1 MSALFRSKFS
11 LCTGPLSCVT
21 ANFQGS
27 GAKFKH
33 FLSHGGQQFVKKHP
47 PSLCGHSNIARRGEN
62 FTKTVALWTPSHG
75 SGSSVYRGRRGFLGK
90 LALGAATG
98 LSIATLVQSLH
109 TGAVSA
115 MALKINLN
123 TAEGDWKKIKGEA
136 VKQNLKEC
144 LVGWLKWNT
153 PVESHDQNTC
163 YPKPFKYISN
173 FQQTRY
179 TQST

>member
-11 LCTGPLSCVT
+11 LCTGPRSCVT

-62 FTKTVALWTPSHG
+62 FTKTGALWTSSHG

-123 TAEGDWKKIKGEA
+123 SAEGDWKKIKGEA

-144 LVGWLKWNT
+144 LVGWLKVMVK
-153 PVESHDQNTC
+153 VE
-163 YPKPFKYISN
+163 
-173 FQQTRY
+173 Y
-179 TQST
+179 THGIT